1 MLPLTAR
8 RLVAAAAVTVTASVP
23 LCFAAAAPAA
33 SARASA
39 SGVAAAA
46 VTPITHII
54 IVLKENRSF
63 DEYFGS
69 MPGVDGSTSA
79 MKANGTVVKPLP
91 RTPDPAPNDISH
103 SPGAFRKACDAA
115 AGGTCRMDGFDQVR
129 GAYSASGQPLA
140 LSQMSGSEIPDY
152 RAWAKTYGIADRFFA
167 SWIGASFSNNLY
179 EFAGQAGRYDKQ
191 SGCISSAAVARTQAC
206 HTNGRSVS
214 GIPRPPAG
222 SGGLNQHWGCD
233 DPAGTTASMLDPSTG
248 KSSNMYPCYRFRSLP
263 DELTAKGVSW
273 KSYANSI
280 SGFHEALDAI
290 DSIRNDPAKWAKV
303 QPEGNFI
310 TDVKDGNLA
319 NVSWIVPRWTDHPP
333 QPACSGEN
341 EMVKLVGAV
350 QSSKY
355 WSSTA
360 IVVVWDEWGGFYDH
374 VSPPNVYTP
383 GHRDPISF
391 GFRVPALV
399 ISPWVKA
406 GSLAGGGHVSHTFYS
421 HASLL
426 KFIEKD
432 FSVPSLGAD
441 DAKPASETGGS
452 MMDFFDF
459 SKQHHGK
466 LNLTTRACKAMTAAE
481 KRQAATSDPD

>member
-1 MLPLTAR
+1 
-8 RLVAAAAVTVTASVP
+8 
-23 LCFAAAAPAA
+23 
-33 SARASA
+33 
-39 SGVAAAA
+39 
-46 VTPITHII
+46 
-54 IVLKENRSF
+54 
-63 DEYFGS
+63 
-69 MPGVDGSTSA
+69 
-79 MKANGTVVKPLP
+79 
-91 RTPDPAPNDISH
+91 
-103 SPGAFRKACDAA
+103 
-115 AGGTCRMDGFDQVR
+115 
-129 GAYSASGQPLA
+129 
-140 LSQMSGSEIPDY
+140 
-152 RAWAKTYGIADRFFA
+152 
-167 SWIGASFSNNLY
+167 
-179 EFAGQAGRYDKQ
+179 
-191 SGCISSAAVARTQAC
+191 
-206 HTNGRSVS
+206 
-214 GIPRPPAG
+214 
-222 SGGLNQHWGCD
+222 
-233 DPAGTTASMLDPSTG
+233 
-248 KSSNMYPCYRFRSLP
+248 
-263 DELTAKGVSW
+263 
-273 KSYANSI
+273 
-280 SGFHEALDAI
+280 
-290 DSIRNDPAKWAKV
+290 
-303 QPEGNFI
+303 
-310 TDVKDGNLA
+310 
-319 NVSWIVPRWTDHPP
+319 
-333 QPACSGEN
+333 
-341 EMVKLVGAV
+341 MVKLVGAV

-374 VSPPNVYTP
+374 VSPPNIYIP